1 MILSRKFLKRNG
13 RIWSL
18 SKIDLKN
25 AEEED
30 FRFWYE
36 DLTPEQRVDAIYD
49 ALEMCLKVKGIDAV
63 PRLRRVHRLLKRA
76 QR

>member
-1 MILSRKFLKRNG
+1 MGAAKKTLMRNG
-13 RIWSL
+13 REWTL
-18 SKIDLKN
+18 SKVRLED

-36 DLTPEQRVDAIYD
+36 NLTPEQRVDAVYD

-63 PRLRRVHRLLKRA
+63 PRLRRVHRLLKRSP
-76 QR
+76 R